1 MLFVYVKY
9 LYTHIPHPVAIEMGD
24 LVWTANVWAKGKVYL
39 SASDWPAPDRRSR
52 FG

>member
-9 LYTHIPHPVAIEMGD
+9 LYTHIPHPVAIEMGGICGQ
-24 LVWTANVWAKGKVYL
+24 LA
-39 SASDWPAPDRRSR
+39 